1 MIQNMSMNNFIFDF
15 DKREDYILIINNNNT
30 TTNNEK
36 IFYIKLY
43 LAAAVAIFVSSAV
56 RIG

>member
-1 MIQNMSMNNFIFDF
+1 MSIIQNRSINNFIFDF

-36 IFYIKLY
+36 IFYISGGGCN
-43 LAAAVAIFVSSAV
+43 FRFFGS
-56 RIG
+56 